1 MSNKSE
7 AEHHFP
13 TVFFVVV
20 VAHIAI
26 NILGYSVCFFLNIFI
41 YNVFCFRM

>member
-13 TVFFVVV
+13 TVFVVVVV

-26 NILGYSVCFFLNIFI
+26 NILGYSVFFYFHI
-41 YNVFCFRM
+41 